1 MAAASPL
8 SVDDLGSTPPAA
20 ASHAPQQ
27 HADLLA
33 PLPRR
38 EPADRLP
45 LTRSEVPQLFLPGPV
60 VPPWIPDMAGRHR
73 FGTFQPP
80 PLRSSAASPRCPPV
94 LPARLCAWWRQG
106 LGTYVRI
113 LTRMLVVR
121 DQPQSVPGRASPAP
135 ERRGSWWR
143 GVRSVH
149 HVCRQRNGHGEGS
162 ACVSA
167 CGFQRSDGCRQC
179 RTQGD
184 GS

>member
-1 MAAASPL
+1 MVWSAPAYYAPHLSLQHRPTAMAAASPL

-45 LTRSEVPQLFLPGPV
+45 LTRSEVPQLVLPGPV

-80 PLRSSAASPRCPPV
+80 PPALLCGSAQM
-94 LPARLCAWWRQG
+94 PARAARTPVRLVAPGPGNVCA
-106 LGTYVRI
+106 
-113 LTRMLVVR
+113 
-121 DQPQSVPGRASPAP
+121 DSHA
-135 ERRGSWWR
+135 
-143 GVRSVH
+143 
-149 HVCRQRNGHGEGS
+149 HVGG
-162 ACVSA
+162 A
-167 CGFQRSDGCRQC
+167 
-179 RTQGD
+179 
-184 GS
+184 